1 VVKKQQIG
9 GNTMSQELTN
19 KAMLVRLSISQ
30 WTAKKYDKKVS
41 KEVAEKY
48 GTEQDR
54 GRYNKVLVAKAEL
67 ERINKAAGAART
79 FHYQQTLPWSDD
91 GARILPSANYLNYT
105 QQMREL
111 HGEFEKAVATFID
124 NYPSLVADARWQ
136 LNGLFNPDDYPA
148 LNRIGRKFSIDVTV
162 DPLPTATDFRVDL
175 NLDEVAR
182 IRKDIEA
189 RSTAATETAMAD
201 LWTRLHDVVSK
212 MAERLGTK
220 DAIFRDSLVDNV
232 AELVDLLP
240 RLNLTGDARLD
251 AMRREV
257 ADKLLVYEPE
267 TLRKDGGARKET
279 ARAAEDILAAMSGY
293 CDVKAA

>member
-1 VVKKQQIG
+1 M
-9 GNTMSQELTN
+9 TC
-19 KAMLVRLSISQ
+19 
-30 WTAKKYDKKVS
+30 
-41 KEVAEKY
+41 
-48 GTEQDR
+48 
-54 GRYNKVLVAKAEL
+54 
-67 ERINKAAGAART
+67 
-79 FHYQQTLPWSDD
+79 
-91 GARILPSANYLNYT
+91 
-105 QQMREL
+105 
-111 HGEFEKAVATFID
+111 
-124 NYPSLVADARWQ
+124 
-136 LNGLFNPDDYPA
+136 
-148 LNRIGRKFSIDVTV
+148 
-162 DPLPTATDFRVDL
+162 

-293 CDVKAA
+293 CEVKAA